1 MQFSVKSKKV
11 RYIEGTG
18 IMKLYILSDLPG
30 VLQSRLPQK
39 KWYTAESSRKRVY
52 KLHREGEV
60 RQKMVYLGRRKV

>member
-1 MQFSVKSKKV
+1 
-11 RYIEGTG
+11 
-18 IMKLYILSDLPG
+18 MKLYILSDLPG